1 MRRSRGIASTFIAF
15 ITIAFVVLVSRET
28 TEPTEDNRDYLNVVE
43 IQTEPATTSRTQTQR
58 YVTPSLA
65 ELRGRGDL
73 PATNDHVLMLT
84 RVPGAGAELL
94 VLLLQRL
101 QGFNAFKHIRLPP
114 GDDGLLSTLQQEL
127 LVEEIISIIRQEAIP
142 LSFDGDLRF
151 LNFSAF
157 ARQAPAFVSV
167 VRDPMDP
174 KLLHGYKKGEFSRVY
189 RGSISHFCGQDSRC
203 TKRNN
208 KWALKRAMDNV
219 SRWYRVVG
227 ILDHIDLTLEA
238 LKREFPYFFN
248 GAMRLYKEIRP
259 KEKSSRYRSLS
270 IKPSARRR
278 LEVIYKTEIEF
289 YEWLKMRLLNGT
301 SDNG

>member
-167 VRDPMDP
+167 VQERRIFACLPGIDITF
-174 KLLHGYKKGEFSRVY
+174 LWTGFSL
-189 RGSISHFCGQDSRC
+189 
-203 TKRNN
+203 KRNN